1 MSDAQPPGLGAR
13 ISALIDGGLG
23 MIQTRLSLI
32 AVEVEEEGI
41 RLGVALFNIILA
53 ALFLAF
59 GLLALAIF
67 LTVLLWD
74 SHRLIAIGGVTLFFL
89 GMAVWTARNAQGR
102 LREGKRLFSHSVAE
116 LKADRA
122 ALREDR

>member
-23 MIQTRLSLI
+23 LIQTRLSLI
-32 AVEVEEEGI
+32 SVEVEEEGI

-59 GLLALAIF
+59 GLLALAVF
-67 LTVLLWD
+67 VTVLLWD
-74 SHRLIAIGGVTLFFL
+74 SHRLIAIGGATLFFV
-89 GMAVWTARNAQGR
+89 GMAVWTARNAQAR
-102 LREGKRLFSHSVAE
+102 LRQGKRLFSHSVAE
-116 LKADRA
+116 LQADRT
-122 ALREDR
+122 ALREGQ